1 MQIFNRTLTLP
12 QREKSEKL
20 RRFDRERLEAHLA
33 VAQYGPF
40 RLTDAIRP
48 SFDLAII
55 PEEGWSFDR
64 YVDPETGAGVPVAIA
79 AISREKLFDVF
90 FALLDGIGATV
101 DVVVESSHRQNG
113 SRDSST
119 REGVD
124 APVLKSVFCDYED
137 LLLND
142 GCLGV
147 AVLDAEQPLEIQFDE
162 HKLLSVYGDDLSA
175 AVATFRKF
183 RVPRKPTLRFLN
195 EAEHIHASRQ
205 SYWRA
210 FDALKF
216 DLGAE

>member
-1 MQIFNRTLTLP
+1 MKIFNRTLELP
-12 QREKSEKL
+12 RPEEAEKF

-33 VAQYGPF
+33 VSQYGRF

-48 SFDLAII
+48 SFNLAIV
-55 PEEGWSFDR
+55 PEEGWRFDR
-64 YVDPETGAGVPVAIA
+64 YVDPESGAGVPVALA
-79 AISREKLFDVF
+79 AVSSEKLFDVF
-90 FALLDGIGATV
+90 FSLLDGVGATV

-113 SRDSST
+113 TRVSST

-137 LLLND
+137 VLLND

-147 AVLDAEQPLEIQFDE
+147 AVLDADKPLEIQFDE
-162 HKLLSVYGDDLSA
+162 HKLLAIYGDDLSA
-175 AVATFRKF
+175 AVQTFRDF
-183 RVPRKPTLRFLN
+183 RVPLKPTTRFLN

>member
-1 MQIFNRTLTLP
+1 MPIFNRTSPFP

-33 VAQYGPF
+33 VGRYGSF

-48 SFDLAII
+48 SFDLAIV
-55 PEEGWSFDR
+55 PEEGWRFDR
-64 YVDPETGAGVPVAIA
+64 YVDSESGAGVPVAIA
-79 AISREKLFDVF
+79 AVSREKLFDVF
-90 FALLDGIGATV
+90 LALLDEIGATV

-113 SRDSST
+113 TRDSST

-124 APVLKSVFCDYED
+124 APVLQSVFCEYED
-137 LLLND
+137 VLLND
-142 GCLGV
+142 GCLGI

-162 HKLLSVYGDDLSA
+162 HKLITVYGDDLSA

-183 RVPRKPTLRFLN
+183 NVPGKPTLRFLN

-210 FDALKF
+210 FDALKL

>member
-12 QREKSEKL
+12 QREKTEKF

-33 VAQYGPF
+33 VSQYGAF

-48 SFDLAII
+48 SFDLAIV
-55 PEEGWSFDR
+55 PEEGWRFDR
-64 YVDPETGAGVPVAIA
+64 YVDPESGAGVPVAIA
-79 AISREKLFDVF
+79 AVSREKLFDVF
-90 FALLDGIGATV
+90 LALLDAIGATV
-101 DVVVESSHRQNG
+101 DVVVESSHLQNG
-113 SRDSST
+113 TRASST

-162 HKLLSVYGDDLSA
+162 HKLLTVYGDDLSA
-175 AVATFRKF
+175 AVATFRQF
-183 RVPRKPTLRFLN
+183 DVPRKPTARFLN

-205 SYWRA
+205 SYFRA

>member
-12 QREKSEKL
+12 QREKSEKF

-33 VAQYGPF
+33 VAQYGAF

-55 PEEGWSFDR
+55 PEEGWRFDR

-79 AISREKLFDVF
+79 AVSREKLFDAF
-90 FALLDGIGATV
+90 FALLDGIGGTV

-113 SRDSST
+113 TRDSST
-119 REGVD
+119 REGLD

-137 LLLND
+137 PLLND

-162 HKLLSVYGDDLSA
+162 HKLITVYGDDLNA
-175 AVATFRKF
+175 AVATFRQF
-183 RVPRKPTLRFLN
+183 RVPRKPTMRFLN

>member
-33 VAQYGPF
+33 VAQYGSF

-48 SFDLAII
+48 SFDLAIV
-55 PEEGWSFDR
+55 PEEGWRFDR

-79 AISREKLFDVF
+79 AVSREKLFDVF

-113 SRDSST
+113 TRDSAT

-137 LLLND
+137 PLLND

-147 AVLDAEQPLEIQFDE
+147 AALDAEQPLEIQFDE
-162 HKLLSVYGDDLSA
+162 HKLITVYGDDLSA
-175 AVATFRKF
+175 AVATFRQF
-183 RVPRKPTLRFLN
+183 RVPRKPTMRFLN

>member
-1 MQIFNRTLTLP
+1 MPIIRRTSPLP

-33 VAQYGPF
+33 VARYGTF
-40 RLTDAIRP
+40 NLTDAIRP
-48 SFDLAII
+48 SFDLAIV
-55 PEEGWSFDR
+55 PEECWRFDR

-79 AISREKLFDVF
+79 AVSREKLFDVF
-90 FALLDGIGATV
+90 LALLDELETTV

-113 SRDSST
+113 TRVSST

-147 AVLDAEQPLEIQFDE
+147 AVLDAEKPLEIQFDE
-162 HKLLSVYGDDLSA
+162 HKLLTVYGDDLSG

-183 RVPRKPTLRFLN
+183 DVPRKPTARFLN

>member
-1 MQIFNRTLTLP
+1 MPIFNRTSPLP
-12 QREKSEKL
+12 SREKSEKP
-20 RRFDRERLEAHLA
+20 RRFDAERLEAHLA
-33 VAQYGPF
+33 VSQYGPF

-55 PEEGWSFDR
+55 PEEGWRFDR
-64 YVDPETGAGVPVAIA
+64 YVDPESGAGVPVAIA
-79 AISREKLFDVF
+79 SVSREKLFDVF
-90 FALLDGIGATV
+90 FALLDEIGTPV
-101 DVVVESSHRQNG
+101 DVVVESSHLQNG
-113 SRDSST
+113 TRDSST

-137 LLLND
+137 VLLND

-147 AVLDAEQPLEIQFDE
+147 AVLDAELPLEIQFDE
-162 HKLLSVYGDDLSA
+162 HKLLTIYGDDLSA
-175 AVATFRKF
+175 AVETFRKF
-183 RVPRKPTLRFLN
+183 RVPEKPTMRFLN

-205 SYWRA
+205 SFYRA